1 MSENALKSHTSHSL
15 VKSLVCLAL
24 GATVGGHGVAF
35 AQTPVAPRVDRR
47 PLEPSPK
54 KSAEPEREESPWRG
68 STLSWNNSA
77 TTETFGVGE
86 DVQSENPTY
95 EMAFGLAPRYTF
107 WRAEGDLPRTVSAGA
122 RLELIREFTNSDSTT
137 RRGEWMLSNLVV
149 APQYSHGFYKRD
161 GYETSMFFRAP
172 ALSFPT
178 SKASSSNGTILGLGA
193 SLGAAQKL
201 PLLGEDSSV
210 LQSLGLTGRMG
221 FEHVFRRTTTPTNPD
236 IERERMGPDGE
247 TLPNDQLSGRAFTER
262 EIVLGLGATIGIHER
277 VRFTNLF
284 EWHLA
289 WKYRF
294 EENTRIDLATGE
306 ITADRVENPD
316 QFGVITLFASEVGVT
331 ITKELDIEV
340 GYQNLAPQIGPD
352 AERRSVFYSPNAR
365 FSLTLVGNLD
375 AIYDRLARN
384 SRPSVTA
391 LEHRVPGGSH

>member
-1 MSENALKSHTSHSL
+1 VSENALKIHISQSL
-15 VKSLVCLAL
+15 VKGLVCLAL
-24 GATVGGHGVAF
+24 GATFGGQGTAF
-35 AQTPVAPRVDRR
+35 AQTPVSPPVDRR

-54 KSAEPEREESPWRG
+54 KSAEPEREESPWQG

-77 TTETFGVGE
+77 TTETLGVGQ

-107 WRAEGDLPRTVSAGA
+107 WRAEGNLPRTVSVGA
-122 RLELIREFTNSDSTT
+122 RLELIREFTNSDDTT
-137 RRGEWMLSNLVV
+137 RRGEWMLSNLAV
-149 APQYSHGFYKRD
+149 APQYSHSFYKRGD
-161 GYETSMFFRAP
+161 YETSMIFRAP

-193 SLGAAQKL
+193 ILGGSQKL
-201 PLLGEDSSV
+201 PLLGSDSSV

-306 ITADRVENPD
+306 VSADRVENPD
-316 QFGVITLFASEVGVT
+316 RFGVIALFASEVAVT
-331 ITKELDIEV
+331 VVDELDIEV
-340 GYQNLAPQIGPD
+340 GYQNLAPQVGPD
-352 AERRSVFYSPNAR
+352 AQRRNVFYSPNAR

-375 AIYDRLARN
+375 AIYDRLAGNTRAG
-384 SRPSVTA
+384 VTA
-391 LEHRVPGGSH
+391 LEHRAPGASH